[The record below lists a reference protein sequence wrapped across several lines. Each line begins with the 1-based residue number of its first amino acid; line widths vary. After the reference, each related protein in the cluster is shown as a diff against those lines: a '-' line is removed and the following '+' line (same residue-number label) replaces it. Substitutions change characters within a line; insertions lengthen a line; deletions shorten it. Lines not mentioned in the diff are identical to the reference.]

1 MRVYFSKT
9 QGAFCKTAETDRFLV
24 QLTSGWFVSG
34 RPMEI
39 ARPRRGE
46 EREEEGRLGWALGLV
61 FSIYYPFSISYFKPN
76 STYLNS
82 NLNLNSTLALKQIKQ
97 CTSKNATTGLNLE
110 IFLITCER
118 KIKFKC
124 KAKHINLRKLN
135 NAN

>member
-1 MRVYFSKT
+1 LILKDSRGSFARKT
-9 QGAFCKTAETDRFLV
+9 GADHFLV

-82 NLNLNSTLALKQIKQ
+82 NFNLNSTLALKQIKQ
-97 CTSKNATTGLNLE
+97 CTSMNATTSLNLE
-110 IFLITCER
+110 
-118 KIKFKC
+118 KF
-124 KAKHINLRKLN
+124 
-135 NAN
+135 